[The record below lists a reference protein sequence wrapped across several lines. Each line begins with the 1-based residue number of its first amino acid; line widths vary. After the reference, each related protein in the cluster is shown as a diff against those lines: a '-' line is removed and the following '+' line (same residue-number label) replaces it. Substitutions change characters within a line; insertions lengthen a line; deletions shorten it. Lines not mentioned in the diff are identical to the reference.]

1 MRIQVGARSDIG
13 RNRQRNEDSY
23 LVEAPLFAVADG
35 MGGHRGG
42 DVASSMTLEAL
53 AGKGDGRTL
62 TDLVEEIK
70 EANRKVF
77 ERGEADRDLRGMGT
91 TVTAF
96 LTGDD
101 KGYIAHVGDSRA
113 YLLRAGALQ
122 QLTEDH
128 TLVQRLVDDGR
139 LTEDEAASH
148 PQRNILT
155 RALGVEGGLEVDQLT
170 LDLQSGD
177 RILLCSDGLSSMLSR
192 DAIQEVLEGEPDTQ
206 GACERLVDAANRAG
220 GEDNITV
227 VLIDVLGD
235 QDGAVGGPGRRGT
248 ETAVAPVG
256 GALAEADGHAASR
269 ERGRAHEHLPE
280 STEGTVPTR
289 WVKPVVW
296 SVVVVVV
303 IAAGLLAAKLYVD
316 HQWYVGESDGTVAIY
331 RGLPTKVLG
340 VRLSHVAEATT
351 VPAASAERLQ
361 YWKGLKDGIPV
372 SDLAAAR
379 QLVAQIQSDVG
390 SGSGPGPATSPSPS
404 TTPSSTASAS
414 PPTPSASGSP

>member
-1 MRIQVGARSDIG
+1 MRIRVGARSDIG

-53 AGKGDGRTL
+53 AGKGDERSL
-62 TDLVEEIK
+62 ADLVEEIK
-70 EANRKVF
+70 DANRRVF

-96 LTGDD
+96 LSGGE
-101 KGYIAHVGDSRA
+101 KGYLAHVGDSRA
-113 YLLRAGALQ
+113 YLLREGALQ

-139 LTEDEAASH
+139 LTQDEAASH

-155 RALGVEGGLEVDQLT
+155 RALGVEDGLEVDQLT
-170 LDLQSGD
+170 LDLQAGD
-177 RILLCSDGLSSMLSR
+177 RILLCSDGLSNMLSR
-192 DAIQEVLEGEPDTQ
+192 EAIQEALEAEPDTQ
-206 GACERLVDAANRAG
+206 AACERLVDAANRAG

-227 VLIDVLGD
+227 VLIDVQGD
-235 QDGAVGGPGRRGT
+235 DGGAAGGRRGT
-248 ETAVAPVG
+248 EPVAAAMG
-256 GALAEADGHAASR
+256 GALAEAD
-269 ERGRAHEHLPE
+269 ERAHSTRDRDREHLPE
-280 STEGTVPTR
+280 SAGGTVPTR

-296 SVVVVVV
+296 SVMVVVV

-316 HQWYVGESDGTVAIY
+316 HQWYVGESNGTVAIY
-331 RGLPTKVLG
+331 RGVPTKVLG
-340 VRLSHVAEATT
+340 VRLSHVAESTT

-372 SDLAAAR
+372 SDLSAAR

-390 SGSGPGPATSPSPS
+390 SGSGPGPATSPSASSTPS
-404 TTPSSTASAS
+404 TTPSAS